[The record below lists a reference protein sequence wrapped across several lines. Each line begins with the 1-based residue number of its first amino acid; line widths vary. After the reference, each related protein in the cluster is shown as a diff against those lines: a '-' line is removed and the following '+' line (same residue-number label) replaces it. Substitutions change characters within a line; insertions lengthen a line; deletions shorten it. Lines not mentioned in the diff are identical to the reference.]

1 MDETRR
7 PPRVSGLLETSL
19 YVEDLDRALDFYQRV
34 LGSEL
39 FLKDHRMCGLEVSP
53 GQVLLLFRQGG
64 STSPSETPAG
74 FIPAH
79 DGQGALHLC
88 FAIPI
93 DSLARWPEH
102 LAAQGIEIESRVT
115 WPRGGVSLYF
125 RDPDGNSVE
134 LATPGLWPNY

>member
-1 MDETRR
+1 MGEAG
-7 PPRVSGLLETSL
+7 PPRVSGILETSL
-19 YVEDLDRALDFYQRV
+19 YVDDLGRALDFYQRV
-34 LGSEL
+34 LGFEL
-39 FLKDHRMCGLEVSP
+39 FLKDRRMCGLGVSP
-53 GQVLLLFRQGG
+53 GHVLLLFARGG
-64 STSPSETPAG
+64 STTPSDTPTG

-88 FAIPI
+88 FAIPV
-93 DSLARWPEH
+93 DSLRIWPEH
-102 LAAQGIEIESRVT
+102 LAAQGVAIESRVT